1 MFAILSQ
8 VQKLQMMSVETLHG
22 NVMLADANLNIVYI
36 NNSVRELLGEAEADL
51 QKDLPRFSLSTLVGS
66 NIDIFHKNPS
76 HQRGMLAKLTKPHK
90 ATINVG
96 RHAFDLIV
104 TPLIQGGRIQGY
116 SVEWSNAKERLL
128 NTDYRNQI
136 QAMSRGNA
144 VISFTPDGIILDAN
158 ENFSKV
164 MGYQVDE
171 IRGKHHRLFVS
182 EQYAN
187 SPEYRAF
194 WDKLRSGHFD
204 TNEYVRYGKSGNEVV
219 LNASY
224 NPIADENGNIIKI
237 VKFATDV
244 TGRVRA
250 VNALA
255 GALHNLAE
263 GDLQQRIDV
272 QFPGNLERI
281 KTDFNASVEKL
292 ENTVGQIGQNASAIA
307 AGAGEVRASADS
319 LSQRTEQQAASVEQ
333 TAAALE
339 EITTTVSDSARR
351 AREAGELVN
360 QMRVNAEG
368 SGKVV
373 DSAIAAMQ
381 AIEASSH
388 QISNIIGV
396 IDTIA
401 FQTNLL
407 ALNAGVEAAR
417 AGEAGKGF
425 AVVAQEVR
433 ELAQRSAIAAKEI
446 KELITRSASQV
457 SEGVALVDK
466 TGSALREIVTQ
477 VSDVSVNVSAIV
489 ESSREQSS
497 ALKEINAAI
506 NSIDQGTQKNAAMA
520 EESNAQSHT
529 LASEAETLSNLLAMF
544 KTRDRARVET
554 IHSHQSQVSRPR
566 TEMSRATSVPMLR
579 HSNSRSGSLAIVND
593 WQEF

>member
-1 MFAILSQ
+1 MFAIHSKAK
-8 VQKLQMMSVETLHG
+8 KLQMMSVETLHG
-22 NVMLADANLNIVYI
+22 NVMLADADLNIVYV
-36 NNSVRELLGEAEADL
+36 NNAVRELLGEAEADL
-51 QKDLPRFSLSTLVGS
+51 QKNLPRFSLSTLVGS
-66 NIDIFHKNPS
+66 NIDIFHKDPS
-76 HQRGMLAKLTKPHK
+76 HQRGMLSKLTKPHK

-104 TPLIQGGRIQGY
+104 TPLIASGRIHGY
-116 SVEWSNAKERLL
+116 SVEWSDAKERLL

-136 QAMSRGNA
+136 LAMSRGNA

-158 ENFSKV
+158 DNFSKV
-164 MGYQVDE
+164 MGYHLDE
-171 IRGKHHRLFVS
+171 IRGQHHRLFVG
-182 EQYAN
+182 EQYAE
-187 SPEYRAF
+187 SSEYKAF
-194 WDKLRSGHFD
+194 WDKLKSGQFD
-204 TNEYVRYGKSGNEVV
+204 TNEYVRYTKSREEVV

-224 NPIADENGNIIKI
+224 NPIADENGNIVKI

-255 GALHNLAE
+255 GALRNLAD
-263 GDLQQRIDV
+263 GDLQHRIEV
-272 QFPGNLERI
+272 PFPGNLERI
-281 KTDFNASVEKL
+281 KRDFNASVEKL
-292 ENTVGQIGQNASAIA
+292 ESTVGKIGHNANAIA

-319 LSQRTEQQAASVEQ
+319 LSQRTEQQAASVEE

-351 AREAGELVN
+351 AREAGDLVDR
-360 QMRVNAEG
+360 MRLNAEA

-373 DSAIAAMQ
+373 DSTIAAMQ

-388 QISNIIGV
+388 QIGNIISV

-433 ELAQRSAIAAKEI
+433 ELAQRSAVAAKEI

-457 SEGVALVDK
+457 GEGRLPCRQDWHRPA
-466 TGSALREIVTQ
+466 
-477 VSDVSVNVSAIV
+477 
-489 ESSREQSS
+489 
-497 ALKEINAAI
+497 
-506 NSIDQGTQKNAAMA
+506 
-520 EESNAQSHT
+520 
-529 LASEAETLSNLLAMF
+529 
-544 KTRDRARVET
+544 RDRLTGCRR
-554 IHSHQSQVSRPR
+554 QYQCQCDR
-566 TEMSRATSVPMLR
+566 
-579 HSNSRSGSLAIVND
+579 
-593 WQEF
+593 